1 MCCGVINQ
9 LTLDLPSVGYELDCG
24 NGGHM
29 VVQESQFFHDYF
41 FDYFHDY
48 FFDLKQTEPPPYIHH
63 NQDEDLLI

>member
-1 MCCGVINQ
+1 M
-9 LTLDLPSVGYELDCG
+9 GYELDCG